1 MKKNININLF
11 GTLYAI
17 DEDACTLLENYLD
30 NMRSY
35 FAKRDG
41 GDEIFDDIEHRVAE
55 HLWSLKESGM
65 TAIDIDTVK
74 QIISSIGNPDE
85 MESGVEEA
93 ADSKTEETSDAE
105 ADSEDKEQ
113 SEGEDQGEGEGKDNG
128 QSEGKAQSQSYSNTS
143 NDTDSNT
150 TAEETVGGKWIDRVL
165 HHVSTHRFY
174 RDGKDKIGGGVISG
188 LCHYCGGG
196 DIVVWRVGTVL
207 FLMAA
212 FALNQTLR
220 YFFLRPLFG
229 LLFFVPIIIYIVLWL
244 VAPMARTTEERLS
257 MTGKEVTP
265 ESISKAIIA
274 EAEEQVKPNVK
285 RGKGGSVLSRIAE
298 IVRFCIKT
306 VALISFSALTAFALA
321 YFIFSIAY
329 TVIGEPFIRLLTNDE
344 ITLSTMAS
352 LPYLE
357 VYMIV
362 SALCCCVVTLLP
374 LLLVIRSFKSEPK
387 PTRTGVIAMLLGI
400 WIVAMTLGFIMF
412 VMIGIQM
419 QKKGREYDRLENT
432 HNGIYMDRNNWDLTS
447 QNGWNIEVA
456 KNFGETIY
464 GWSDEDPLCM
474 EKNPIRIRADKSNQP
489 IEFVMSRKEAKEEGD
504 YVLECLSSCSV
515 VDATLSVWSEGKCLS
530 ILRLDGY
537 GSASNIPLKGLSW
550 AESRNTPFLC
560 QQNDST
566 TWVDYVASNAQD
578 DNWRYLSTA
587 PFHHKGGIIEYRLHI
602 GQHDVKDIVTNGGFV
617 KMVHEGLRKQYKHP
631 TNLSYL

>member
-55 HLWSLKESGM
+55 HLWSLKENGM

-85 MESGVEEA
+85 MESGVEEV
-93 ADSKTEETSDAE
+93 ADSKIEETSDAE
-105 ADSEDKEQ
+105 ADSEDKDQNEDNDQNEGNGHDQ
-113 SEGEDQGEGEGKDNG
+113 SE
-128 QSEGKAQSQSYSNTS
+128 SNSNAS

-207 FLMAA
+207 FIMAA

-229 LLFFVPIIIYIVLWL
+229 LLFTIPIIIYIALWL
-244 VAPMARTTEERLS
+244 MAPVARTTEERLC

-274 EAEEQVKPNVK
+274 EAEEQVKPSTK
-285 RGKGGSVLSRIAE
+285 RVKGGNVLSRIAE
-298 IVRFCIKT
+298 ILKFCIKIA
-306 VALISFSALTAFALA
+306 ALSFFSVMTAFALA
-321 YFIFSIAY
+321 YLLFSIAY
-329 TVIGEPFIRLLTNDE
+329 SVIGDPFVRLFTNDE
-344 ITLSTMAS
+344 ITLSVLAS
-352 LPYLE
+352 LPYLK

-362 SALCCCVVTLLP
+362 SALCCFIVMLLP
-374 LLLVIRSFKSEPK
+374 LLFVFRLFKSEPK
-387 PTRTGVIAMLLGI
+387 PMQTGIVAMLTGI

-412 VMIGIQM
+412 MMIGIQM
-419 QKKGREYDRLENT
+419 QKKSREYDRLENT

-530 ILRLDGY
+530 ELRLDGY
-537 GSASNIPLKGLSW
+537 GSASNIPLKGLLW
-550 AESRNTPFLC
+550 EESRKIPLLC

-566 TWVDYVASNAQD
+566 TWVDNVLQND
-578 DNWRYLSTA
+578 DWRYLSTA

-617 KMVHEGLRKQYKHP
+617 KMVHEGLRKQ
-631 TNLSYL
+631 

>member
-196 DIVVWRVGTVL
+196 DIVVWRVGIVL
-207 FLMAA
+207 FLLAI
-212 FALNQTLR
+212 FVLNQTFR
-220 YFFLRPLFG
+220 YYFISPLLGF
-229 LLFFVPIIIYIVLWL
+229 LFFVPIIIYIVLWL

-257 MTGKEVTP
+257 MTGEEVTP

-298 IVRFCIKT
+298 IVKFCIKT
-306 VALISFSALTAFALA
+306 IALISFSALTAFALA
-321 YFIFSIAY
+321 YLIFSIAY
-329 TVIGEPFIRLLTNDE
+329 AVIGDPFIRLFTNDD
-344 ITLSTMAS
+344 ITLSFMAS
-352 LPYLE
+352 IPYMKFYI
-357 VYMIV
+357 VV
-362 SALCCCVVTLLP
+362 SALCCFIAALLP
-374 LLLVIRSFKSEPK
+374 LLLIVRSFKSEPK
-387 PTRTGVIAMLLGI
+387 PMRMGIIAMLSGI

-474 EKNPIRIRADKSNQP
+474 DMNPIRIRADKSNQP
-489 IEFVMSRKEAKEEGD
+489 IEFAMSRKEAKEEGD
-504 YVLECLSSCSV
+504 YKLECLSSCSV

-530 ILRLDGY
+530 ELRLDGY
-537 GSASNIPLKGLSW
+537 GSASNIPLKGLLW
-550 AESRNTPFLC
+550 EESRKIPLLC

-566 TWVDYVASNAQD
+566 TWVDNVLQND
-578 DNWRYLSTA
+578 DWRYLSTA
-587 PFHHKGGIIEYRLHI
+587 PFHHKGGILEYRLHI

-617 KMVHEGLRKQYKHP
+617 KMVHEGLRKQ
-631 TNLSYL
+631 

>member
-105 ADSEDKEQ
+105 TDSEDKEQ
-113 SEGEDQGEGEGKDNG
+113 SEVEDQGEGEGKDNG
-128 QSEGKAQSQSYSNTS
+128 QSEGKAQSESNSNAS

-150 TAEETVGGKWIDRVL
+150 TAEETIGGKWIDRVL
-165 HHVSTHRFY
+165 HHVTTHRFY

-196 DIVVWRVGTVL
+196 DIVVWRVGIVL

-212 FALNQTLR
+212 FALNQTLP
-220 YFFLRPLFG
+220 YCFISPLLVF
-229 LLFFVPIIIYIVLWL
+229 LFFVPIIIYIVLWL
-244 VAPMARTTEERLS
+244 VAPVARTTEERLS

-298 IVRFCIKT
+298 IVKFCIKT

-321 YFIFSIAY
+321 YLIFSIAY
-329 TVIGEPFIRLLTNDE
+329 VVVGEPFIRLFTNDD
-344 ITLSTMAS
+344 ITLSVMAS
-352 LPYLE
+352 IPYLKFYI
-357 VYMIV
+357 VV
-362 SALCCCVVTLLP
+362 SALCCFIAALLP
-374 LLLVIRSFKSEPK
+374 LLLIVSSFKSEPK
-387 PTRTGVIAMLLGI
+387 PMRTGIIAMLSGI

-419 QKKGREYDRLENT
+419 QKKNREYNRLENT
-432 HNGIYMDRNNWDLTS
+432 HNGIYMDCNNWDLIS

-464 GWSDEDPLCM
+464 GWSDADPLCI

-489 IEFVMSRKEAKEEGD
+489 IEFAMSRKEAKEEGD
-504 YVLECLSSCSV
+504 YTLECLSSCSV

-530 ILRLDGY
+530 ELRLDGY
-537 GSASNIPLKGLSW
+537 GSASNIPLKGLLW
-550 AESRNTPFLC
+550 EESRKIPLLC

-587 PFHHKGGIIEYRLHI
+587 PFHHKGGILEYRLRI
-602 GQHDVKDIVTNGGFV
+602 GQHDVKDIVTNGGYV
-617 KMVHEGLRKQYKHP
+617 KMVHEGLRKQ
-631 TNLSYL
+631 

>member
-85 MESGVEEA
+85 MESGVEEV
-93 ADSKTEETSDAE
+93 ADSKIEETSDAE
-105 ADSEDKEQ
+105 AGSEDKEQ
-113 SEGEDQGEGEGKDNG
+113 SEGEDQGEG
-128 QSEGKAQSQSYSNTS
+128 EGKAQSQSYSNTS

-150 TAEETVGGKWIDRVL
+150 TAEETIGGKWIDRVL

-207 FLMAA
+207 FIMAA

-229 LLFFVPIIIYIVLWL
+229 LLFTIPIIIYIALWL
-244 VAPMARTTEERLS
+244 VAPVARTTEERLC

-274 EAEEQVKPNVK
+274 EAEEQVKPSTK
-285 RGKGGSVLSRIAE
+285 RVKGGNVLSRIAE
-298 IVRFCIKT
+298 ILKFCIKIA
-306 VALISFSALTAFALA
+306 ALSFFSVMTAFALA
-321 YFIFSIAY
+321 YLLFSIAY
-329 TVIGEPFIRLLTNDE
+329 SVIGDPFVRLFTNDE
-344 ITLSTMAS
+344 ITLSVLAS
-352 LPYLE
+352 LPYLK

-362 SALCCCVVTLLP
+362 SALCCFIVMLLP
-374 LLLVIRSFKSEPK
+374 LLFVFRLFKSEPK
-387 PTRTGVIAMLLGI
+387 PMQTGIVAMLTGI

-412 VMIGIQM
+412 MMIGIQM
-419 QKKGREYDRLENT
+419 QKKSREYDRLENT

-530 ILRLDGY
+530 ELRLDGY
-537 GSASNIPLKGLSW
+537 GSASNIPLKGLLW
-550 AESRNTPFLC
+550 EESRKIPLLC

-566 TWVDYVASNAQD
+566 TWVDNVLQND
-578 DNWRYLSTA
+578 DWRYLSTA

-617 KMVHEGLRKQYKHP
+617 KMVHEGLRKQ
-631 TNLSYL
+631 

>member
-55 HLWSLKESGM
+55 HLWSLKENGM

-105 ADSEDKEQ
+105 ADSEDKDQ
-113 SEGEDQGEGEGKDNG
+113 NEGEDQGDGKDKDQNEDNG
-128 QSEGKAQSQSYSNTS
+128 HDQSESNSNAS
-143 NDTDSNT
+143 NDTDNNT

-229 LLFFVPIIIYIVLWL
+229 LLFTIPIIIYIALWL
-244 VAPMARTTEERLS
+244 VAPVARTTEERLC

-274 EAEEQVKPNVK
+274 EAEEQVKPSTK
-285 RGKGGSVLSRIAE
+285 RVKGGNVLSRIAE
-298 IVRFCIKT
+298 ILKFCIKIA
-306 VALISFSALTAFALA
+306 ALSFFSVMTAFALA
-321 YFIFSIAY
+321 YLLFSIAY
-329 TVIGEPFIRLLTNDE
+329 SVIGDPFVRLFTNDE
-344 ITLSTMAS
+344 ITLSVLAS

-362 SALCCCVVTLLP
+362 SALCCFIVMLLP
-374 LLLVIRSFKSEPK
+374 LLFVFRLFKSEPK
-387 PTRTGVIAMLLGI
+387 PMQTGIVAMLTGI

-419 QKKGREYDRLENT
+419 EKKSREYYRLENT
-432 HNGIYMDRNNWDLTS
+432 HNGIYMDSNNWDLIS

-474 EKNPIRIRADKSNQP
+474 DMNPIRIRADKSNQP
-489 IEFVMSRKEAKEEGD
+489 IEFAMSRKEAKEEGD
-504 YVLECLSSCSV
+504 YKLECLSSCSV
-515 VDATLSVWSEGKCLS
+515 VDATLSVWSEGKCIS
-530 ILRLDGY
+530 QLRLDGY
-537 GSASNIPLKGLSW
+537 GSASNIPLKGLLW
-550 AESRNTPFLC
+550 EESRKIPLLC

-566 TWVDYVASNAQD
+566 TWVDDVVRND
-578 DNWRYLSTA
+578 DWRYLSTA
-587 PFHHKGGIIEYRLHI
+587 PFHHKGGILEYRLRI
-602 GQHDVKDIVTNGGFV
+602 GQHDVKDIVTNGGYV
-617 KMVHEGLRKQYKHP
+617 KMVHEGLRKQ
-631 TNLSYL
+631 

>member
-55 HLWSLKESGM
+55 HLWSLKQSGQ
-65 TAIDIDTVK
+65 TAIDINNVK

-105 ADSEDKEQ
+105 ADSEDKDQ
-113 SEGEDQGEGEGKDNG
+113 NEGEDQGDGKDKDQNEDNCHD
-128 QSEGKAQSQSYSNTS
+128 QSESNSNAS

-150 TAEETVGGKWIDRVL
+150 TAEETIGGKWIDRVL
-165 HHVSTHRFY
+165 HHVTTHRFY

-196 DIVVWRVGTVL
+196 DIVVWRVGIVL
-207 FLMAA
+207 FLLAI
-212 FALNQTLR
+212 FVLNQTFR
-220 YFFLRPLFG
+220 YYFISPLLSF
-229 LLFFVPIIIYIVLWL
+229 LFFVPIIIYIVLWL
-244 VAPMARTTEERLS
+244 VAPVARTTEERLS

-274 EAEEQVKPNVK
+274 EAEEQVKTTVK
-285 RGKGGSVLSRIAE
+285 RGKGGSILSGIAE
-298 IVRFCIKT
+298 ILKFCIKIA
-306 VALISFSALTAFALA
+306 ALSFFSVMTAFALA
-321 YFIFSIAY
+321 YLLFSIAY
-329 TVIGEPFIRLLTNDE
+329 SVIGDPFVRLFTNDE
-344 ITLSTMAS
+344 ITLSAMAS
-352 LPYLE
+352 LPYVE

-362 SALCCCVVTLLP
+362 SALCGFIVALLP
-374 LLLVIRSFKSEPK
+374 LLLIVSSFKSEPK
-387 PTRTGVIAMLLGI
+387 PMRTGIIAMLSGI

-419 QKKGREYDRLENT
+419 QKKGREYNRLENT
-432 HNGIYMDRNNWDLTS
+432 HNGIYMDSNNWDLIS

-474 EKNPIRIRADKSNQP
+474 DMNPIRIRADKSNHP
-489 IEFVMSRKEAKEEGD
+489 IEFAMSRKEAKEEGD
-504 YVLECLSSCSV
+504 YTLECLSSCSV

-530 ILRLDGY
+530 ELRLDGY
-537 GSASNIPLKGLSW
+537 GSASNIPLKGLLW
-550 AESRNTPFLC
+550 EESRKIPLLC

-566 TWVDYVASNAQD
+566 TWVDDVVRNDA
-578 DNWRYLSTA
+578 WRYLSTA
-587 PFHHKGGIIEYRLHI
+587 PFHHKGGILEYRLRI
-602 GQHDVKDIVTNGGFV
+602 GQHDVKDIVTNGGYV
-617 KMVHEGLRKQYKHP
+617 KMVHEGLRKQ
-631 TNLSYL
+631 

>member
-55 HLWSLKESGM
+55 HLWSLKENGM

-85 MESGVEEA
+85 MESGVEEV
-93 ADSKTEETSDAE
+93 ADSKIEETSDAE

-128 QSEGKAQSQSYSNTS
+128 QSEGKAQSESNSNAS

-150 TAEETVGGKWIDRVL
+150 TAEETIGGKWIDRVL

-196 DIVVWRVGTVL
+196 DIVVWRVGIVL
-207 FLMAA
+207 FLLAI
-212 FALNQTLR
+212 FVLNQTFR
-220 YFFLRPLFG
+220 YYFISPLLGF
-229 LLFFVPIIIYIVLWL
+229 LFFVPIIIYVVLWL
-244 VAPMARTTEERLS
+244 VAPVALTTEERLS

-285 RGKGGSVLSRIAE
+285 RGKGGSILSRIAE
-298 IVRFCIKT
+298 IVKFCIKT

-321 YFIFSIAY
+321 YLIFSIAY
-329 TVIGEPFIRLLTNDE
+329 TVIGEPFIRLFTNDD
-344 ITLSTMAS
+344 ITLSFMAS
-352 LPYLE
+352 IPYMKFYI
-357 VYMIV
+357 VV
-362 SALCCCVVTLLP
+362 SALCCFIAALLP
-374 LLLVIRSFKSEPK
+374 LLLIVRSFKSEPK
-387 PTRTGVIAMLLGI
+387 PMRTGIIAMLSGI

-419 QKKGREYDRLENT
+419 EKKSREYYRLENT
-432 HNGIYMDRNNWDLTS
+432 HNGIYMDSNNWDLIS

-474 EKNPIRIRADKSNQP
+474 DMNPIRIRADKSNQP
-489 IEFVMSRKEAKEEGD
+489 IEFAMSRKEAKEEGD

-530 ILRLDGY
+530 ELRLDGY
-537 GSASNIPLKGLSW
+537 GSASNIPLKGLLW
-550 AESRNTPFLC
+550 EESRKIPLLC

-566 TWVDYVASNAQD
+566 TWVDNVLHND
-578 DNWRYLSTA
+578 DDWRYLSTA
-587 PFHHKGGIIEYRLHI
+587 PFHHKGGILEYRLRI
-602 GQHDVKDIVTNGGFV
+602 GQHDVKDIVTNGGYV
-617 KMVHEGLRKQYKHP
+617 KMVHEGLRKQ
-631 TNLSYL
+631 

>member
-30 NMRSY
+30 NMCSY

-196 DIVVWRVGTVL
+196 DIVVWRVGIVL
-207 FLMAA
+207 FLLAI
-212 FALNQTLR
+212 FVLNQTFR
-220 YFFLRPLFG
+220 YYFISPLLGF
-229 LLFFVPIIIYIVLWL
+229 LFFVPIIIYIVLWL

-257 MTGKEVTP
+257 MTGEEVTP

-298 IVRFCIKT
+298 IVKFCIKT
-306 VALISFSALTAFALA
+306 IALISFSALTAFALA
-321 YFIFSIAY
+321 YLIFSIAY
-329 TVIGEPFIRLLTNDE
+329 AVIGDPFIRLFTNDD
-344 ITLSTMAS
+344 ITLSFMAS
-352 LPYLE
+352 IPYMKFYI
-357 VYMIV
+357 VV
-362 SALCCCVVTLLP
+362 SALCCFIAALLP
-374 LLLVIRSFKSEPK
+374 LLLIVRSFKSEPK
-387 PTRTGVIAMLLGI
+387 PMRTGIIAMLLGI

-419 QKKGREYDRLENT
+419 EKKSREYYRLENT
-432 HNGIYMDRNNWDLTS
+432 HNGIYMDSNNWDLIS

-474 EKNPIRIRADKSNQP
+474 DMNPIRIRADKSNQP
-489 IEFVMSRKEAKEEGD
+489 IEFAMSRKEAKEEGD

-578 DNWRYLSTA
+578 DNWRYISTA

-617 KMVHEGLRKQYKHP
+617 KMVHEGLRKQ
-631 TNLSYL
+631 

>member
-55 HLWSLKESGM
+55 HLWSLKENGM

-85 MESGVEEA
+85 MESGVEDA
-93 ADSKTEETSDAE
+93 TDTKEENTSDADV
-105 ADSEDKEQ
+105 DSEGKEQ
-113 SEGEDQGEGEGKDNG
+113 SEGEDQGEGECKDNG
-128 QSEGKAQSQSYSNTS
+128 QSEGKAQSESNSNAS
-143 NDTDSNT
+143 NDTYTNAK
-150 TAEETVGGKWIDRVL
+150 AEAIGGKWTDRVL

-196 DIVVWRVGTVL
+196 DIVVWRVGIVL

-212 FALNQTLR
+212 FALNQTLP
-220 YFFLRPLFG
+220 YCFISPLLVF
-229 LLFFVPIIIYIVLWL
+229 LFFVPIIIYIVLWL
-244 VAPMARTTEERLS
+244 VAPVARTTEERLS

-274 EAEEQVKPNVK
+274 EAEEQVKPTIK
-285 RGKGGSVLSRIAE
+285 RGKGGGILSGISE
-298 IVRFCIKT
+298 IVKFSIKA
-306 VALISFSALTAFALA
+306 VALISFSVLTAFALA

-329 TVIGEPFIRLLTNDE
+329 VVIGEPFIRLFTNDN
-344 ITLSTMAS
+344 ITLSVMAS
-352 LPYLE
+352 IPYMKFYI
-357 VYMIV
+357 VV
-362 SALCCCVVTLLP
+362 SALCCFIAALFP
-374 LLLVIRSFKSEPK
+374 LLLIVRSFKSEPK
-387 PTRTGVIAMLLGI
+387 PTRTGIIAMLSGI
-400 WIVAMTLGFIMF
+400 WVVAVTLGFIMF

-419 QKKGREYDRLENT
+419 QKKSREYNRLENT
-432 HNGIYMDRNNWDLTS
+432 HNGIYMNRNNWELTS
-447 QNGWNIEVA
+447 QNGWDIEVA

-464 GWSDEDPLCM
+464 GWSDADPLCM
-474 EKNPIRIRADKSNQP
+474 DMNPIRIRADKSNLP
-489 IEFVMSRKEAKEEGD
+489 IEFAMSRKEAKEEGD
-504 YVLECLSSCSV
+504 YMLECLSSCSV

-530 ILRLDGY
+530 VLRLDGY
-537 GSASNIPLKGLSW
+537 GSASNIPLKGLLW
-550 AESRNTPFLC
+550 EESRKIPLLC

-566 TWVDYVASNAQD
+566 TWVDDVVRNDA
-578 DNWRYLSTA
+578 WRYLSTA
-587 PFHHKGGIIEYRLHI
+587 PFHHKGGILEYRLRI
-602 GQHDVKDIVTNGGFV
+602 GQHDVKDIVTNGGYV
-617 KMVHEGLRKQYKHP
+617 KMVHEGLRKQ
-631 TNLSYL
+631 

>member
-55 HLWSLKESGM
+55 HLWSLKENGM

-85 MESGVEEA
+85 MESGVEEV
-93 ADSKTEETSDAE
+93 ADSKIEETSDAE

-128 QSEGKAQSQSYSNTS
+128 QSEGKAQSESNSNAS

-150 TAEETVGGKWIDRVL
+150 TAEETIGGKWIDRVL

-196 DIVVWRVGTVL
+196 DIVVWRVGIVL
-207 FLMAA
+207 FLLAI
-212 FALNQTLR
+212 FVLNQTFR
-220 YFFLRPLFG
+220 YYFISPLLGF
-229 LLFFVPIIIYIVLWL
+229 LFFVPIIIYIVLWI
-244 VAPMARTTEERLS
+244 VAPMALTTEERLS

-298 IVRFCIKT
+298 IVKFCIKT

-321 YFIFSIAY
+321 YLIFSIAY
-329 TVIGEPFIRLLTNDE
+329 AVIGEPFIRLFTNDD
-344 ITLSTMAS
+344 ITLSFMAS
-352 LPYLE
+352 IPYMKFYI
-357 VYMIV
+357 VV
-362 SALCCCVVTLLP
+362 SALCCFIAALLP
-374 LLLVIRSFKSEPK
+374 LLLIVRSFKSEPK
-387 PTRTGVIAMLLGI
+387 PMRTGIIAMLSGI
-400 WIVAMTLGFIMF
+400 WIVAMTLGFIIF

-419 QKKGREYDRLENT
+419 QKKNREYYRLENT
-432 HNGIYMDRNNWDLTS
+432 HNGIYMDSNNWDLIS

-474 EKNPIRIRADKSNQP
+474 DMNPIRIRADKSNQP
-489 IEFVMSRKEAKEEGD
+489 IEFAMSRKEAKEEGD
-504 YVLECLSSCSV
+504 YKLECLSSCSV
-515 VDATLSVWSEGKCLS
+515 VDATLSVWSEGKCIS
-530 ILRLDGY
+530 QLRLDGY
-537 GSASNIPLKGLSW
+537 GSASNIPLKGLLW
-550 AESRNTPFLC
+550 EESRKIPLLC

-566 TWVDYVASNAQD
+566 TWVDDVVRND
-578 DNWRYLSTA
+578 DWRYLSTA
-587 PFHHKGGIIEYRLHI
+587 PFHHKGGIIEYRLRI
-602 GQHDVKDIVTNGGFV
+602 GQHDVKDIVTNGGYV
-617 KMVHEGLRKQYKHP
+617 KMVHEGLRKQ
-631 TNLSYL
+631 

>member
-55 HLWSLKESGM
+55 HLWSLKENGM

-85 MESGVEEA
+85 MESGVEEV
-93 ADSKTEETSDAE
+93 ADSKIEETSDAE

-113 SEGEDQGEGEGKDNG
+113 SEGEDQGEGECKDNG
-128 QSEGKAQSQSYSNTS
+128 QSEGKAQSESNSNAS

-150 TAEETVGGKWIDRVL
+150 TAEETIGGKWIDRVL

-196 DIVVWRVGTVL
+196 DIVVWRVGIVL
-207 FLMAA
+207 FLLAI
-212 FALNQTLR
+212 FVLNQTFR
-220 YFFLRPLFG
+220 YYFISPLLGF
-229 LLFFVPIIIYIVLWL
+229 LFFVPIIIYIVLWL
-244 VAPMARTTEERLS
+244 VAPVALTTEERLS

-298 IVRFCIKT
+298 IVKFCIKT

-321 YFIFSIAY
+321 YLIFSIAY
-329 TVIGEPFIRLLTNDE
+329 AVVGEPFIRLFTNDD
-344 ITLSTMAS
+344 ITLSFMAS
-352 LPYLE
+352 IPYMKFYI
-357 VYMIV
+357 VV
-362 SALCCCVVTLLP
+362 SALCCFIAALLP
-374 LLLVIRSFKSEPK
+374 LLLIVRSFKSDPK
-387 PTRTGVIAMLLGI
+387 PMRTGIIAMLSGI

-419 QKKGREYDRLENT
+419 QKKNREYYRLENT
-432 HNGIYMDRNNWDLTS
+432 HNGIYMDSNNWDLIS

-474 EKNPIRIRADKSNQP
+474 DMNPIRIRADKSNQP
-489 IEFVMSRKEAKEEGD
+489 IEFAMSRKEAKEEGD
-504 YVLECLSSCSV
+504 YKLECLSSCSV
-515 VDATLSVWSEGKCLS
+515 VDATLSVWSEGKCIS
-530 ILRLDGY
+530 QLRLDGY
-537 GSASNIPLKGLSW
+537 GSASNIPLKGLLW
-550 AESRNTPFLC
+550 EESRKIPLLC

-566 TWVDYVASNAQD
+566 TWVDDVVRND
-578 DNWRYLSTA
+578 DWRYLSTA
-587 PFHHKGGIIEYRLHI
+587 PFHHKGGILEYRLRI
-602 GQHDVKDIVTNGGFV
+602 GQHDVKDIVTNGGYV
-617 KMVHEGLRKQYKHP
+617 KMVHEGLRKQ
-631 TNLSYL
+631 

>member
-41 GDEIFDDIEHRVAE
+41 GDEIYDDIEHRVAE
-55 HLWSLKESGM
+55 HLWSLKENGM

-93 ADSKTEETSDAE
+93 ADSNTEETSDAE
-105 ADSEDKEQ
+105 TDSEDKDQNEGNGQNEGKRHDQ
-113 SEGEDQGEGEGKDNG
+113 SE
-128 QSEGKAQSQSYSNTS
+128 SYSNAS
-143 NDTDSNT
+143 NDADSNT
-150 TAEETVGGKWIDRVL
+150 TAEETIGGKWIDRVL
-165 HHVSTHRFY
+165 HHLSTHRFY

-196 DIVVWRVGTVL
+196 DIVVWRVGIVL
-207 FLMAA
+207 FIMAA
-212 FALNQTLR
+212 FALNQTFHY
-220 YFFLRPLFG
+220 YFFRPLFG
-229 LLFFVPIIIYIVLWL
+229 LLFSVPIIVYIALWL
-244 VAPMARTTEERLS
+244 VAPLARTTEERLC

-274 EAEEQVKPNVK
+274 EAEEQVKPAAK
-285 RGKGGSVLSRIAE
+285 RAKGGSILSGIAE
-298 IVRFCIKT
+298 ILKFCIKIA
-306 VALISFSALTAFALA
+306 ALSFFSVMTAFALA
-321 YFIFSIAY
+321 YLLFSIAY
-329 TVIGEPFIRLLTNDE
+329 SVIGDPFVRLFTNDE
-344 ITLSTMAS
+344 ITLSVLAS
-352 LPYLE
+352 LPYLK

-362 SALCCCVVTLLP
+362 SALCCFIVMLLP
-374 LLLVIRSFKSEPK
+374 LLFVFRLFKSEPK
-387 PTRTGVIAMLLGI
+387 PMQTGIVAMLTGI

-419 QKKGREYDRLENT
+419 RKKSRKYNRLENT
-432 HNGIYMDRNNWDLTS
+432 HNGIYMDRNNWDLIS
-447 QNGWNIEVA
+447 QNGWTIDVA

-474 EKNPIRIRADKSNQP
+474 EKNPIRIRADKNNQP
-489 IEFVMSRKEAKEEGD
+489 IEFAMSRKEAKEEGD

-550 AESRNTPFLC
+550 AESRKTPLMC

-578 DNWRYLSTA
+578 DNWRYLSTV
-587 PFHHKGGIIEYRLHI
+587 PFHHKGGILEYRLRI
-602 GQHDVKDIVTNGGFV
+602 GQHDVKDIATNGGYV
-617 KMVHEGLRKQYKHP
+617 KMVHESVRKQ
-631 TNLSYL
+631 

>member
-85 MESGVEEA
+85 MDSVEGETADPTTEEA
-93 ADSKTEETSDAE
+93 SNAE
-105 ADSEDKEQ
+105 AVNDS
-113 SEGEDQGEGEGKDNG
+113 NG
-128 QSEGKAQSQSYSNTS
+128 QSDNDSHSSYNTD
-143 NDTDSNT
+143 NTT
-150 TAEETVGGKWIDRVL
+150 TAEETVGSKWIDRVM

-196 DIVVWRVGTVL
+196 DIVVWRVGIVL

-229 LLFFVPIIIYIVLWL
+229 LLFTIPIIIYIALWL
-244 VAPMARTTEERLS
+244 VAPVARTTEERLC

-274 EAEEQVKPNVK
+274 EAEEQVKPSTK
-285 RGKGGSVLSRIAE
+285 RVKGGNVLSRIAE
-298 IVRFCIKT
+298 ILKFCIKIA
-306 VALISFSALTAFALA
+306 ALSFFSVMTAFALA
-321 YFIFSIAY
+321 YLLFSIAY
-329 TVIGEPFIRLLTNDE
+329 SVIGDPFVRLFTNDE
-344 ITLSTMAS
+344 ITLSVLAS

-357 VYMIV
+357 IYMIV
-362 SALCCCVVTLLP
+362 SALCCFIVMLLP
-374 LLLVIRSFKSEPK
+374 LLFVFRLFKSEPK
-387 PTRTGVIAMLLGI
+387 PMRTGIIAMLSGI

-412 VMIGIQM
+412 VMMGIQM
-419 QKKGREYDRLENT
+419 QKQNREYDRLENT
-432 HNGIYMDRNNWDLTS
+432 HNGIYMDRNNWELTS

-489 IEFVMSRKEAKEEGD
+489 IEFAMSRKEAKEEGD

-515 VDATLSVWSEGKCLS
+515 VDATLSVWNEGKCLS
-530 ILRLDGY
+530 VLRLDGY
-537 GSASNIPLKGLSW
+537 GSASNIPLKGVLW
-550 AESRNTPFLC
+550 EESRKIPLLC

-566 TWVDYVASNAQD
+566 TWVDNVLHNDA
-578 DNWRYLSTA
+578 WRYLSTA
-587 PFHHKGGIIEYRLHI
+587 PFHHKGGIIEYRLRI
-602 GQHDVKDIVTNGGFV
+602 GQHDVKDIVTNGGYV
-617 KMVHEGLRKQYKHP
+617 KMVHEGLRKQ
-631 TNLSYL
+631 

>member
-17 DEDACTLLENYLD
+17 DEDACTLLENNLD

-55 HLWSLKESGM
+55 HLWSLKENGM

-85 MESGVEEA
+85 MESEVEEV
-93 ADSKTEETSDAE
+93 ADSKIEETSDAE

-113 SEGEDQGEGEGKDNG
+113 SEGEDKGEGECKDNG
-128 QSEGKAQSQSYSNTS
+128 QSEGKAQSESNSNAS
-143 NDTDSNT
+143 NDTYTNAK
-150 TAEETVGGKWIDRVL
+150 AEAIGGKWTDRVL

-196 DIVVWRVGTVL
+196 DIVVWRVGIVL

-212 FALNQTLR
+212 FALNQTLP
-220 YFFLRPLFG
+220 YCFISPLLVF
-229 LLFFVPIIIYIVLWL
+229 LFFVPIIIYIVLWL
-244 VAPMARTTEERLS
+244 VAPVARTTEERLS

-274 EAEEQVKPNVK
+274 EAEEQVKPTIK
-285 RGKGGSVLSRIAE
+285 RGKGGGILSGISE
-298 IVRFCIKT
+298 IVKFSIKA
-306 VALISFSALTAFALA
+306 VALISFSVLIAFALA

-329 TVIGEPFIRLLTNDE
+329 VVIGEPFIRLFTNDN
-344 ITLSTMAS
+344 ITLSVMAS
-352 LPYLE
+352 IPYMKFYI
-357 VYMIV
+357 VV
-362 SALCCCVVTLLP
+362 SALCCFIAALFP
-374 LLLVIRSFKSEPK
+374 LLLILRSFKSEPK
-387 PTRTGVIAMLLGI
+387 PTRTGIIAMLSGI
-400 WIVAMTLGFIMF
+400 WVVAVTLGFIMF

-419 QKKGREYDRLENT
+419 QKKSREYNRLENT
-432 HNGIYMDRNNWDLTS
+432 HNGIYMNRNNWELTS
-447 QNGWNIEVA
+447 QNGWDIEVA

-464 GWSDEDPLCM
+464 GWSDADPLCM
-474 EKNPIRIRADKSNQP
+474 DMNPIRIRADKSNLP
-489 IEFVMSRKEAKEEGD
+489 IEFAMSRKEAKEEGD
-504 YVLECLSSCSV
+504 YMLECLSSCSV

-530 ILRLDGY
+530 VLRLDGY
-537 GSASNIPLKGLSW
+537 GSASNIPLKGLLW
-550 AESRNTPFLC
+550 EESRKIPLLC

-566 TWVDYVASNAQD
+566 TWVDDVVRNDA
-578 DNWRYLSTA
+578 WRYLSTA
-587 PFHHKGGIIEYRLHI
+587 PFHHKGGILEYRLRI
-602 GQHDVKDIVTNGGFV
+602 GQHDVKDIVTNGGYV
-617 KMVHEGLRKQYKHP
+617 KMVHEGLRKQ
-631 TNLSYL
+631 

>member
-55 HLWSLKESGM
+55 HLWSLKENGM

-85 MESGVEEA
+85 MESEVEEV
-93 ADSKTEETSDAE
+93 ADSKIEETSDAE

-113 SEGEDQGEGEGKDNG
+113 SEGEDQGEGECKDNG
-128 QSEGKAQSQSYSNTS
+128 QSEGKAQSESNSNAS
-143 NDTDSNT
+143 NDTYTNAK
-150 TAEETVGGKWIDRVL
+150 AEAIGGKWTDRVL

-196 DIVVWRVGTVL
+196 DIVVWRVGIVL

-212 FALNQTLR
+212 FALNQTLP
-220 YFFLRPLFG
+220 YCFISPLLVF
-229 LLFFVPIIIYIVLWL
+229 LFFVPIIIYIVLWL
-244 VAPMARTTEERLS
+244 VAPVARTTEERLS

-274 EAEEQVKPNVK
+274 EAEEQVKPTIK
-285 RGKGGSVLSRIAE
+285 RGKGGGILSGISE
-298 IVRFCIKT
+298 IVKFSIKA
-306 VALISFSALTAFALA
+306 VALISFSVLIAFALA

-329 TVIGEPFIRLLTNDE
+329 VVIGEPFIRLFTNDN
-344 ITLSTMAS
+344 ITLSVMTS
-352 LPYLE
+352 IPYMKFYI
-357 VYMIV
+357 VV
-362 SALCCCVVTLLP
+362 SALCCFIAALFP
-374 LLLVIRSFKSEPK
+374 LLLIVRSFKSEPK
-387 PTRTGVIAMLLGI
+387 PTRTGIIAMLSGI
-400 WIVAMTLGFIMF
+400 WVVAVTLGFIMF

-419 QKKGREYDRLENT
+419 QKKSREYNRLENT
-432 HNGIYMDRNNWDLTS
+432 HNGIYMNRNNWELTS
-447 QNGWNIEVA
+447 QNGWDIEVA

-464 GWSDEDPLCM
+464 GWSDADPLCM
-474 EKNPIRIRADKSNQP
+474 DMNPIRIRADKSNLP
-489 IEFVMSRKEAKEEGD
+489 IEFAMSRKEAKEEGD
-504 YVLECLSSCSV
+504 YMLECLSSCSV

-530 ILRLDGY
+530 VLRLDGY
-537 GSASNIPLKGLSW
+537 GSASNIPLKGLLW
-550 AESRNTPFLC
+550 EESRKIPLLC

-566 TWVDYVASNAQD
+566 TWVDDVVRNDA
-578 DNWRYLSTA
+578 WRYLSTA
-587 PFHHKGGIIEYRLHI
+587 PFHHKGGILEYRLRI
-602 GQHDVKDIVTNGGFV
+602 GQHDVKDIVTNGGYV
-617 KMVHEGLRKQYKHP
+617 KMVHEGLRKQ
-631 TNLSYL
+631 

>member
-55 HLWSLKESGM
+55 HLWSLKENGM

-85 MESGVEEA
+85 MESEVDEV
-93 ADSKTEETSDAE
+93 ADSKIEETSDAE

-113 SEGEDQGEGEGKDNG
+113 SEGEDQGEGECKDNG
-128 QSEGKAQSQSYSNTS
+128 HSEGKAQSESNSNAS

-150 TAEETVGGKWIDRVL
+150 TAEEAIGGKWIDRVL

-196 DIVVWRVGTVL
+196 DIVVWRVGIVL
-207 FLMAA
+207 FLLAI
-212 FALNQTLR
+212 FVLNQTFR
-220 YFFLRPLFG
+220 YYFISPLLGF
-229 LLFFVPIIIYIVLWL
+229 LFFVPIIIYVVLWL
-244 VAPMARTTEERLS
+244 VAPVALTTEERLS

-285 RGKGGSVLSRIAE
+285 RGKGGSILSRIAE
-298 IVRFCIKT
+298 IVKFCIKT

-321 YFIFSIAY
+321 YLIFSIAY
-329 TVIGEPFIRLLTNDE
+329 TVIGEPFIRLFTNDD
-344 ITLSTMAS
+344 ITLSFMAS
-352 LPYLE
+352 IPYMKFYI
-357 VYMIV
+357 VV
-362 SALCCCVVTLLP
+362 SALCCFIAALLP
-374 LLLVIRSFKSEPK
+374 LLLIVRSFKSEPK
-387 PTRTGVIAMLLGI
+387 PMRTGIIAMLSGI

-419 QKKGREYDRLENT
+419 QKKNREYNRLENT
-432 HNGIYMDRNNWDLTS
+432 HNGIYMDSNNWDLIS

-474 EKNPIRIRADKSNQP
+474 DMNPIRIRADKSNQP
-489 IEFVMSRKEAKEEGD
+489 IEFAMSRKEAKEEGD
-504 YVLECLSSCSV
+504 YKLECLSSCSV
-515 VDATLSVWSEGKCLS
+515 VDATLSVWSEGKCIS
-530 ILRLDGY
+530 QLRLDGY
-537 GSASNIPLKGLSW
+537 GSASNIPLKGLLW
-550 AESRNTPFLC
+550 EESRKIPLLC

-566 TWVDYVASNAQD
+566 TWVDDVVRND
-578 DNWRYLSTA
+578 DWRYLSTA
-587 PFHHKGGIIEYRLHI
+587 PFHHKGGILEYRLRI
-602 GQHDVKDIVTNGGFV
+602 GQHDVKDIVTNGGYV
-617 KMVHEGLRKQYKHP
+617 KMVHEGLRKQ
-631 TNLSYL
+631 

>member
-1 MKKNININLF
+1 MKKKININLF

-105 ADSEDKEQ
+105 ADSEDKDQ
-113 SEGEDQGEGEGKDNG
+113 NEGEDQGAGEGKDND

-207 FLMAA
+207 FIMAA

-229 LLFFVPIIIYIVLWL
+229 LLFTIPIIIYIALWL
-244 VAPMARTTEERLS
+244 VAPVARTTEERLC

-274 EAEEQVKPNVK
+274 EAEEQVKTTVK
-285 RGKGGSVLSRIAE
+285 RGKGGNVLSRIAE
-298 IVRFCIKT
+298 ILKFCIKIA
-306 VALISFSALTAFALA
+306 ALSFFSVMTAFALA
-321 YFIFSIAY
+321 YLLFSIAY
-329 TVIGEPFIRLLTNDE
+329 SVIGDPFVRLFTNDE

-362 SALCCCVVTLLP
+362 SALCCFIVMLLP
-374 LLLVIRSFKSEPK
+374 LLFVFRLFKSEPK
-387 PTRTGVIAMLLGI
+387 PMQTGIVAMLTGI

-412 VMIGIQM
+412 VMMGIQM
-419 QKKGREYDRLENT
+419 QKKSREYDRLENT

-447 QNGWNIEVA
+447 QDGWTIDVA

-617 KMVHEGLRKQYKHP
+617 KMVHEGLRKQ
-631 TNLSYL
+631 

>member
-85 MESGVEEA
+85 MESGVEET
-93 ADSKTEETSDAE
+93 ADNKEEMTSDSE
-105 ADSEDKEQ
+105 ADSEDKDQ
-113 SEGEDQGEGEGKDNG
+113 NEDNDPNEGKDNDPNEG
-128 QSEGKAQSQSYSNTS
+128 NGHDQSESNSNTS
-143 NDTDSNT
+143 YNTDSNT
-150 TAEETVGGKWIDRVL
+150 TAEETVGGKWFDRVL

-188 LCHYCGGG
+188 LCHYCGG

-212 FALNQTLR
+212 FTLNQTLH
-220 YFFLRPLFG
+220 YFFLRPLLGF
-229 LLFFVPIIIYIVLWL
+229 LFFVPIIVYIVLWL

-274 EAEEQVKPNVK
+274 EAEEQVKPTVK
-285 RGKGGSVLSRIAE
+285 RGKGGSILSGIAE
-298 IVRFCIKT
+298 ILKFCIKIA
-306 VALISFSALTAFALA
+306 ALSFFSVMTAFALA
-321 YFIFSIAY
+321 YLLFSIAY
-329 TVIGEPFIRLLTNDE
+329 SVIGDPFVRLFTNDE

-362 SALCCCVVTLLP
+362 SALCCFVVMLLP
-374 LLLVIRSFKSEPK
+374 LLFVFRLFKSEPK
-387 PTRTGVIAMLLGI
+387 PMQTGIVALLTGI

-412 VMIGIQM
+412 VMMSIQM
-419 QKKGREYDRLENT
+419 QKKSREYDRLENT
-432 HNGIYMDRNNWDLTS
+432 HNGIYMDRNNWELTS
-447 QNGWNIEVA
+447 QNGWNIDVA

-464 GWSDEDPLCM
+464 GWSDEDPLCIDM
-474 EKNPIRIRADKSNQP
+474 NPIRIRADKNNLP
-489 IEFVMSRKEAKEEGD
+489 IEFAMSRKEAKEEGD
-504 YVLECLSSCSV
+504 YTLECLSSCSV

-530 ILRLDGY
+530 ELRLDGY
-537 GSASNIPLKGLSW
+537 GSASNIPLKGLLW
-550 AESRNTPFLC
+550 EESRKIPLLC

-566 TWVDYVASNAQD
+566 TWVDNVLHND
-578 DNWRYLSTA
+578 DWRYLSTA
-587 PFHHKGGIIEYRLHI
+587 PFHHKGGILEYRLRI

-617 KMVHEGLRKQYKHP
+617 KMVHEGVRKQ
-631 TNLSYL
+631 

>member
-41 GDEIFDDIEHRVAE
+41 GDEIYDDIEHRVAE
-55 HLWSLKESGM
+55 HLWSLKENGQA
-65 TAIDIDTVK
+65 AIDINNVK

-93 ADSKTEETSDAE
+93 DDCQSEETPGAE
-105 ADSEDKEQ
+105 AGDATYRQNEDNNVNSQDEANEANRQNEANGSYGKD
-113 SEGEDQGEGEGKDNG
+113 EDANNHGEGKW
-128 QSEGKAQSQSYSNTS
+128 T
-143 NDTDSNT
+143 
-150 TAEETVGGKWIDRVL
+150 DRVL

-196 DIVVWRVGTVL
+196 DIVVWRVATVL
-207 FLMAA
+207 FIMAA
-212 FALNQTLR
+212 FALNQTFHY
-220 YFFLRPLFG
+220 YFFRPLFG
-229 LLFFVPIIIYIVLWL
+229 LLFSVPIIVYIALWL
-244 VAPMARTTEERLS
+244 VAPLARTTEERLC

-274 EAEEQVKPNVK
+274 EAEEQVKPAAK
-285 RGKGGSVLSRIAE
+285 RGKGGSILSGIAE
-298 IVRFCIKT
+298 ILKFCIKIA
-306 VALISFSALTAFALA
+306 ALSFFSVMTAFALA
-321 YFIFSIAY
+321 YLLFSIAY
-329 TVIGEPFIRLLTNDE
+329 SVIGDPFVRLFTNDE
-344 ITLSTMAS
+344 ITLSVLAS
-352 LPYLE
+352 LPYLK

-362 SALCCCVVTLLP
+362 SALCCFIVMLLP
-374 LLLVIRSFKSEPK
+374 LFFVFRLFKSEPK
-387 PTRTGVIAMLLGI
+387 PMQTGIVAMLTGI

-419 QKKGREYDRLENT
+419 QKKNREYDRLENT

-447 QNGWNIEVA
+447 QNGWTIDVA

-474 EKNPIRIRADKSNQP
+474 EKNPIRIRSDKSNQP

-550 AESRNTPFLC
+550 AESRKTPLMC

-587 PFHHKGGIIEYRLHI
+587 PFHHKGGILEYRLRI
-602 GQHDVKDIVTNGGFV
+602 GQHDVKDIVNNGGYV
-617 KMVHEGLRKQYKHP
+617 KMVHEGVRKQ
-631 TNLSYL
+631 

>member
-55 HLWSLKESGM
+55 HLWSLKENGM

-93 ADSKTEETSDAE
+93 ADNKEEKTSEAE
-105 ADSEDKEQ
+105 ADSEDKDQNEDNDQNEGNGHDQ
-113 SEGEDQGEGEGKDNG
+113 SE
-128 QSEGKAQSQSYSNTS
+128 SNSNAS

-150 TAEETVGGKWIDRVL
+150 TAEETIGGKWIDRVL
-165 HHVSTHRFY
+165 HHVTTHRFY

-196 DIVVWRVGTVL
+196 DIVVWRVGIVL
-207 FLMAA
+207 FLLAI
-212 FALNQTLR
+212 FVLNQTFR
-220 YFFLRPLFG
+220 YYFISSLLSF
-229 LLFFVPIIIYIVLWL
+229 LFFVPIIIYIVLWL
-244 VAPMARTTEERLS
+244 VAPVARTTEERLS

-298 IVRFCIKT
+298 IVKFCIKT

-321 YFIFSIAY
+321 YLIFSIAY
-329 TVIGEPFIRLLTNDE
+329 AVIGEPFIRLFTNDD
-344 ITLSTMAS
+344 ITLSFMAS
-352 LPYLE
+352 IPYMKFYI
-357 VYMIV
+357 VV
-362 SALCCCVVTLLP
+362 SALCCFIAALLP
-374 LLLVIRSFKSEPK
+374 LLLIVRSFKSEPK
-387 PTRTGVIAMLLGI
+387 PMRTGIIAMLTGI

-412 VMIGIQM
+412 MMIGIQM
-419 QKKGREYDRLENT
+419 QKKGREYNRLENT
-432 HNGIYMDRNNWDLTS
+432 HNGIYMDSNNWDLTS

-530 ILRLDGY
+530 ELRLDGY
-537 GSASNIPLKGLSW
+537 GSASNIPLKGLLW
-550 AESRNTPFLC
+550 EESRKIPLLC

-566 TWVDYVASNAQD
+566 TWVDNVLQND
-578 DNWRYLSTA
+578 DWRYLSTA
-587 PFHHKGGIIEYRLHI
+587 PFHHKGGILEYRLRI

-617 KMVHEGLRKQYKHP
+617 KMVHECLRKQ
-631 TNLSYL
+631 

>member
-17 DEDACTLLENYLD
+17 DEDACTLLENYLE

-35 FAKRDG
+35 FAKRNG

-93 ADSKTEETSDAE
+93 ADNKEEMTSDSE
-105 ADSEDKEQ
+105 ADSEDKDQ
-113 SEGEDQGEGEGKDNG
+113 NEDNDPNEGKDNDPNEG
-128 QSEGKAQSQSYSNTS
+128 NGHDQSESNSNTS
-143 NDTDSNT
+143 YNTDSNT
-150 TAEETVGGKWIDRVL
+150 TAEETVGGKWFDRVL

-196 DIVVWRVGTVL
+196 DIVVWRVGIVL
-207 FLMAA
+207 FLLAI
-212 FALNQTLR
+212 FVLNQTFR
-220 YFFLRPLFG
+220 YYFISPLLGF
-229 LLFFVPIIIYIVLWL
+229 LFFVPIIIYIVLWL
-244 VAPMARTTEERLS
+244 VAPVALTTEERLS

-274 EAEEQVKPNVK
+274 EAEEQVKPTVK
-285 RGKGGSVLSRIAE
+285 RGKGGSILSGIAE
-298 IVRFCIKT
+298 ILKFCIKIA
-306 VALISFSALTAFALA
+306 ALSFFSVMTAFALA
-321 YFIFSIAY
+321 YLLFSIAY
-329 TVIGEPFIRLLTNDE
+329 SVIGDPFVRLFTNDE
-344 ITLSTMAS
+344 ITLSVLAS
-352 LPYLE
+352 LPYLK

-362 SALCCCVVTLLP
+362 SALCCFIVMLLP
-374 LLLVIRSFKSEPK
+374 LLFVFRLFKSEPK
-387 PTRTGVIAMLLGI
+387 PMQTGIVALLTGI

-412 VMIGIQM
+412 VMMGIQM
-419 QKKGREYDRLENT
+419 QKKSREYDRLENT
-432 HNGIYMDRNNWDLTS
+432 HNGIYMDYNNWDLVS

-474 EKNPIRIRADKSNQP
+474 DMNPIRIRAEKNNLP
-489 IEFVMSRKEAKEEGD
+489 IEFAMSRKEAKEEGD
-504 YVLECLSSCSV
+504 YMLECLSSCSV

-530 ILRLDGY
+530 ELRLDGY
-537 GSASNIPLKGLSW
+537 GSASNIPLKGLLW
-550 AESRNTPFLC
+550 EESRKIPLLC

-566 TWVDYVASNAQD
+566 TWVDNVLHN
-578 DNWRYLSTA
+578 DNWRYLSTV
-587 PFHHKGGIIEYRLHI
+587 PFHHKGGILEYRLRI
-602 GQHDVKDIVTNGGFV
+602 GQHDVKDIVTNGGYV
-617 KMVHEGLRKQYKHP
+617 KMVHEGLRKQ
-631 TNLSYL
+631 

>member
-55 HLWSLKESGM
+55 HLWSLKENGM

-85 MESGVEEA
+85 MESGVEEV
-93 ADSKTEETSDAE
+93 ADSKIEETSDAE

-113 SEGEDQGEGEGKDNG
+113 SEGEDQGEGECKDNG
-128 QSEGKAQSQSYSNTS
+128 HSEGKAQSESNSNAS

-150 TAEETVGGKWIDRVL
+150 TAEETIGGKWIDRVL

-196 DIVVWRVGTVL
+196 DIVVWRVGIVL
-207 FLMAA
+207 FLLAI
-212 FALNQTLR
+212 FVLNQTFR
-220 YFFLRPLFG
+220 YYFISPLLGF
-229 LLFFVPIIIYIVLWL
+229 LFFVPIIIYVVLWI
-244 VAPMARTTEERLS
+244 VAPMALTTEERLS

-265 ESISKAIIA
+265 ESISKAILA

-285 RGKGGSVLSRIAE
+285 RGKGGSILSRIAE
-298 IVRFCIKT
+298 IVKFCIKT

-321 YFIFSIAY
+321 YLIFSIAY
-329 TVIGEPFIRLLTNDE
+329 TVIGEPFIRLFTNDD
-344 ITLSTMAS
+344 ITLSFMAS
-352 LPYLE
+352 IPYMKFYI
-357 VYMIV
+357 VV
-362 SALCCCVVTLLP
+362 SALCCFIAALLP
-374 LLLVIRSFKSEPK
+374 LLLIVRSFKSEPK
-387 PTRTGVIAMLLGI
+387 PMRTGIIAMLSGI

-419 QKKGREYDRLENT
+419 EKKSREYYRLENT
-432 HNGIYMDRNNWDLTS
+432 HNGIYMDSNNWDLIS

-474 EKNPIRIRADKSNQP
+474 DMNPIRIRADKSNQP
-489 IEFVMSRKEAKEEGD
+489 IEFAMSRKEAKEEGD
-504 YVLECLSSCSV
+504 YKLECLSSCSV
-515 VDATLSVWSEGKCLS
+515 VDATLSVWSEGKCIS
-530 ILRLDGY
+530 VLRLDGY
-537 GSASNIPLKGLSW
+537 GSASNIPLKGLLW
-550 AESRNTPFLC
+550 EESRKIPLLC

-566 TWVDYVASNAQD
+566 TWVDNVLHND
-578 DNWRYLSTA
+578 DDWRYLSTA
-587 PFHHKGGIIEYRLHI
+587 PFHHKGGILEYRLRI
-602 GQHDVKDIVTNGGFV
+602 GQHDVKDIVTNGGYV
-617 KMVHEGLRKQYKHP
+617 KMVHEGLRKQ
-631 TNLSYL
+631 

>member
-55 HLWSLKESGM
+55 HLWSLKENGM

-85 MESGVEEA
+85 MESEVEEV
-93 ADSKTEETSDAE
+93 ADSKIEETSDAE

-113 SEGEDQGEGEGKDNG
+113 SEGEDQGEGECKDNG
-128 QSEGKAQSQSYSNTS
+128 QSEGKAQSESNSNAS
-143 NDTDSNT
+143 NDTYTNAK
-150 TAEETVGGKWIDRVL
+150 AEAIGGKWTDRVL

-196 DIVVWRVGTVL
+196 DIVVWRVGIVL

-212 FALNQTLR
+212 FALNQTLP
-220 YFFLRPLFG
+220 YCFISPLLVF
-229 LLFFVPIIIYIVLWL
+229 LFFVPIIIYIVLWL
-244 VAPMARTTEERLS
+244 VAPVARTTEERLS

-285 RGKGGSVLSRIAE
+285 RGKGGSLLSGMVE
-298 IVRFCIKT
+298 IVKFSIKT
-306 VALISFSALTAFALA
+306 AALISFSALTAFALA

-329 TVIGEPFIRLLTNDE
+329 AVIGEPFIRLFTNDN
-344 ITLSTMAS
+344 ITLSVMAS
-352 LPYLE
+352 VPYMTFYF
-357 VYMIV
+357 VV
-362 SALCCCVVTLLP
+362 SALCCFIVALLP
-374 LLLVIRSFKSEPK
+374 LFPIVRSFKSEPK
-387 PTRTGVIAMLLGI
+387 PMRAGVIAMLSGI

-419 QKKGREYDRLENT
+419 QKKNREYNRLENT
-432 HNGIYMDRNNWDLTS
+432 HNGIYMDCNNWDLIS

-464 GWSDEDPLCM
+464 GWSDADPLCI

-489 IEFVMSRKEAKEEGD
+489 IEFAMSRKEAKEDGD

-578 DNWRYLSTA
+578 DNWRYISTA

-617 KMVHEGLRKQYKHP
+617 KMVHEGLRKQ
-631 TNLSYL
+631 

>member
-41 GDEIFDDIEHRVAE
+41 GDEIYDDIEHRVAE
-55 HLWSLKESGM
+55 HLWSLKENGM

-93 ADSKTEETSDAE
+93 ADSNTEETSDAE
-105 ADSEDKEQ
+105 TDSEDKDQNEGNDQNEGKRHDQ
-113 SEGEDQGEGEGKDNG
+113 SE
-128 QSEGKAQSQSYSNTS
+128 SYSNAS
-143 NDTDSNT
+143 NNTDSTT
-150 TAEETVGGKWIDRVL
+150 TAEETIGGKWIDRVL
-165 HHVSTHRFY
+165 HHLSTHRFY

-196 DIVVWRVGTVL
+196 DIVVWRVGIVL
-207 FLMAA
+207 FIMAA
-212 FALNQTLR
+212 FALNQTFHY
-220 YFFLRPLFG
+220 YFFRPLFG
-229 LLFFVPIIIYIVLWL
+229 LLFSVPIIVYIALWL
-244 VAPMARTTEERLS
+244 VAPLARTTEERLC

-274 EAEEQVKPNVK
+274 EAEEQVKPAAK
-285 RGKGGSVLSRIAE
+285 RAKGGSILSGIAE
-298 IVRFCIKT
+298 ILKFCIKIA
-306 VALISFSALTAFALA
+306 ALSFFSVMTAFALA
-321 YFIFSIAY
+321 YLLFSIAY
-329 TVIGEPFIRLLTNDE
+329 SVIGDPFVRLFTNDE
-344 ITLSTMAS
+344 ITLSVLAS
-352 LPYLE
+352 LPYLK

-362 SALCCCVVTLLP
+362 SALCCFIVMLLP
-374 LLLVIRSFKSEPK
+374 LLFVFRLFKSEPK
-387 PTRTGVIAMLLGI
+387 PMQTGIVAMLTGI

-419 QKKGREYDRLENT
+419 QKKNREYDRLENT

-447 QNGWNIEVA
+447 QNGWTIDVA

-504 YVLECLSSCSV
+504 YVLECLSNCSV

-578 DNWRYLSTA
+578 DNWRYLSTV
-587 PFHHKGGIIEYRLHI
+587 PFHHKGGILEYRLRI
-602 GQHDVKDIVTNGGFV
+602 GQHDVKDIVTNGGYV
-617 KMVHEGLRKQYKHP
+617 KMVHEGLRKQ
-631 TNLSYL
+631 

>member
-55 HLWSLKESGM
+55 HLWSLKENGM

-85 MESGVEEA
+85 MESEVEEV
-93 ADSKTEETSDAE
+93 ADSKIEETSDAE

-113 SEGEDQGEGEGKDNG
+113 SEGEDQGEGECKDNG
-128 QSEGKAQSQSYSNTS
+128 QSEGKAQSESNSNAS
-143 NDTDSNT
+143 NDTYTNAK
-150 TAEETVGGKWIDRVL
+150 AEAIGGKWTDRVL

-196 DIVVWRVGTVL
+196 DIVVWRVGIVL

-212 FALNQTLR
+212 FALNQTLP
-220 YFFLRPLFG
+220 YCFISPLLVF
-229 LLFFVPIIIYIVLWL
+229 LFFVPIIIYIVLWL
-244 VAPMARTTEERLS
+244 VAPVARTTEERLS

-285 RGKGGSVLSRIAE
+285 RGKGGSLLSGMVE
-298 IVRFCIKT
+298 IVKFSIKT
-306 VALISFSALTAFALA
+306 AALISFSALTAFALA

-329 TVIGEPFIRLLTNDE
+329 AVIGEPFIRLFTNDN
-344 ITLSTMAS
+344 ITLSVMAS
-352 LPYLE
+352 VPYMTFYF
-357 VYMIV
+357 VV
-362 SALCCCVVTLLP
+362 SALCCFIVALLP
-374 LLLVIRSFKSEPK
+374 LFPIVRSFKSEPK
-387 PTRTGVIAMLLGI
+387 PMRAGVIAMLSGI

-419 QKKGREYDRLENT
+419 QKKNREYNRLENT
-432 HNGIYMDRNNWDLTS
+432 HNGIYMDCNNWDLIS

-504 YVLECLSSCSV
+504 YTLECLSSCSV
-515 VDATLSVWSEGKCLS
+515 VDATLSVWSEGKCIS
-530 ILRLDGY
+530 QLRLDGY
-537 GSASNIPLKGLSW
+537 GSASNIPLKGLLW
-550 AESRNTPFLC
+550 EESRKIPLLC

-566 TWVDYVASNAQD
+566 TWVDNVLHND
-578 DNWRYLSTA
+578 DDWRYLSTA
-587 PFHHKGGIIEYRLHI
+587 PFHHKGGILEYRLRI
-602 GQHDVKDIVTNGGFV
+602 GQHDVKDIVTNGGYV
-617 KMVHEGLRKQYKHP
+617 KMVHEGLRKQ
-631 TNLSYL
+631 

>member
-17 DEDACTLLENYLD
+17 DEDACTLLENYLE

-55 HLWSLKESGM
+55 HLWSLNENGM

-85 MESGVEEA
+85 MESGVEEV
-93 ADSKTEETSDAE
+93 ADSKIEETSDAE
-105 ADSEDKEQ
+105 ADSEDKDQNEDNDQNEGNGHDQ
-113 SEGEDQGEGEGKDNG
+113 SE
-128 QSEGKAQSQSYSNTS
+128 SNSNAS

-150 TAEETVGGKWIDRVL
+150 TAEEAIGGKWINRVL

-229 LLFFVPIIIYIVLWL
+229 LLFTIPIIIYIALWL
-244 VAPMARTTEERLS
+244 VAPVARTTEERLC

-274 EAEEQVKPNVK
+274 EAEEQVKPSTK
-285 RGKGGSVLSRIAE
+285 RGKGGNVLSRIAE
-298 IVRFCIKT
+298 ILKFCIKIA
-306 VALISFSALTAFALA
+306 ALSFFSVMTAFSLA
-321 YFIFSIAY
+321 YLLFSIAY
-329 TVIGEPFIRLLTNDE
+329 SVIGDPFVRLFTNDE
-344 ITLSTMAS
+344 ITLSVLAS
-352 LPYLE
+352 LPYLK

-362 SALCCCVVTLLP
+362 SALCCFIVMLLP
-374 LLLVIRSFKSEPK
+374 LLFVFRLFKSEPK
-387 PTRTGVIAMLLGI
+387 PMQTGIVAMLTGI

-412 VMIGIQM
+412 VMMGIQM
-419 QKKGREYDRLENT
+419 QKQNREYDRLENT
-432 HNGIYMDRNNWDLTS
+432 HNGIYMDRNNWELTS

-489 IEFVMSRKEAKEEGD
+489 IEFAMSRKEAKEEGD

-515 VDATLSVWSEGKCLS
+515 VDATLSVWNEGKCLS

-537 GSASNIPLKGLSW
+537 GSASNIPLKGLLW
-550 AESRNTPFLC
+550 EESRKIPLLC

-566 TWVDYVASNAQD
+566 TWVDNVLHNDA
-578 DNWRYLSTA
+578 WRYLSTA
-587 PFHHKGGIIEYRLHI
+587 PFHHKGGIIEYRLRI
-602 GQHDVKDIVTNGGFV
+602 GQHDVKDIVTNGGYV
-617 KMVHEGLRKQYKHP
+617 KMVHEGLRKQ
-631 TNLSYL
+631 

>member
-41 GDEIFDDIEHRVAE
+41 GDEIYDDIEHRVAE
-55 HLWSLKESGM
+55 HLWSLKENGM
-65 TAIDIDTVK
+65 TAIDIETVK

-93 ADSKTEETSDAE
+93 ADSNTEETSDAE
-105 ADSEDKEQ
+105 TDSEDKDQNEGNDQNEGKRHDQ
-113 SEGEDQGEGEGKDNG
+113 SE
-128 QSEGKAQSQSYSNTS
+128 SYSNAS
-143 NDTDSNT
+143 NNTDSTT
-150 TAEETVGGKWIDRVL
+150 TAEETIGGKWIDRVL
-165 HHVSTHRFY
+165 HHLSTHRFY

-196 DIVVWRVGTVL
+196 DIVVWRVGIVL
-207 FLMAA
+207 FIMAA
-212 FALNQTLR
+212 FALNQTFHY
-220 YFFLRPLFG
+220 YFFRPLFG
-229 LLFFVPIIIYIVLWL
+229 LLFSVPIIVYIALWL
-244 VAPMARTTEERLS
+244 VAPLARTTEERLC

-274 EAEEQVKPNVK
+274 EAEEQVKPAAK
-285 RGKGGSVLSRIAE
+285 RAKGGSILSGIAE
-298 IVRFCIKT
+298 ILKFCIKIA
-306 VALISFSALTAFALA
+306 ALSFFSVMTAFALA
-321 YFIFSIAY
+321 YLLFSIAY
-329 TVIGEPFIRLLTNDE
+329 SVIGDPFVRLFTNDE
-344 ITLSTMAS
+344 ITLSVLAS
-352 LPYLE
+352 LPYLK

-362 SALCCCVVTLLP
+362 SALCCFIVMLLP
-374 LLLVIRSFKSEPK
+374 LLFVFRLFKSEPK
-387 PTRTGVIAMLLGI
+387 PMQTGIVAMLTGI

-419 QKKGREYDRLENT
+419 QKKNREYDRLENT

-447 QNGWNIEVA
+447 QNGWTIDVA

-550 AESRNTPFLC
+550 AESRKTPFLC

-578 DNWRYLSTA
+578 DNWRYLSTV
-587 PFHHKGGIIEYRLHI
+587 PFHHKGGILEYRLRI
-602 GQHDVKDIVTNGGFV
+602 GQHDVKDIVTNGGYV
-617 KMVHEGLRKQYKHP
+617 KMVHEGLRKQ
-631 TNLSYL
+631 

>member
-17 DEDACTLLENYLD
+17 DEDACTLLENYLE

-55 HLWSLKESGM
+55 HLWSLKENGM

-85 MESGVEEA
+85 MESGVEEV
-93 ADSKTEETSDAE
+93 ADSKIEETSDAE

-128 QSEGKAQSQSYSNTS
+128 QSEGKAQSESNSNAS

-150 TAEETVGGKWIDRVL
+150 TAEETIGGKWIDRVL

-196 DIVVWRVGTVL
+196 DIVVWRVGIVL

-212 FALNQTLR
+212 FALNQTLPY
-220 YFFLRPLFG
+220 YFISPLLGF
-229 LLFFVPIIIYIVLWL
+229 LFFVPIIIYIVLWI

-285 RGKGGSVLSRIAE
+285 RGKGGSILSRIAE
-298 IVRFCIKT
+298 IVKFCIKT

-321 YFIFSIAY
+321 YLIFSIAY
-329 TVIGEPFIRLLTNDE
+329 TVIGEPFIRLFTNDD
-344 ITLSTMAS
+344 ITLSFMAS
-352 LPYLE
+352 IPYMKFYI
-357 VYMIV
+357 VV
-362 SALCCCVVTLLP
+362 SALCCFIAALLP
-374 LLLVIRSFKSEPK
+374 LLLIVRSFKSEPK
-387 PTRTGVIAMLLGI
+387 PMRTGIIAMLSGI
-400 WIVAMTLGFIMF
+400 WIVAMTLGFIIF

-419 QKKGREYDRLENT
+419 QKKNREYYRLENT
-432 HNGIYMDRNNWDLTS
+432 HNGIYMDSNNWDLIS

-474 EKNPIRIRADKSNQP
+474 DMNPIRIRADKSNQP
-489 IEFVMSRKEAKEEGD
+489 IEFAMSRKEAKEEGD
-504 YVLECLSSCSV
+504 YKLECLSSCSV

-530 ILRLDGY
+530 ELRLDGY
-537 GSASNIPLKGLSW
+537 GSASNIPLKGLLW
-550 AESRNTPFLC
+550 EESRKIPLLC

-566 TWVDYVASNAQD
+566 TWVDDVVRND
-578 DNWRYLSTA
+578 DWRYLSTA
-587 PFHHKGGIIEYRLHI
+587 PFHHKGGILEYRLRI
-602 GQHDVKDIVTNGGFV
+602 GQHDVKDIVTNGGYV
-617 KMVHEGLRKQYKHP
+617 KMVHEGLRKQ
-631 TNLSYL
+631 

>member
-93 ADSKTEETSDAE
+93 ADNKEEKTSEAE
-105 ADSEDKEQ
+105 ADSEDKDQNKDNDQNEGNGHDQ
-113 SEGEDQGEGEGKDNG
+113 SE
-128 QSEGKAQSQSYSNTS
+128 SNSNAS

-150 TAEETVGGKWIDRVL
+150 TAEEAIDGKWIDRVL

-207 FLMAA
+207 FLLAA
-212 FALNQTLR
+212 FTLNQTLH
-220 YFFLRPLFG
+220 YFFLRPLLGF
-229 LLFFVPIIIYIVLWL
+229 LFFVPIIVYIVLWL

-274 EAEEQVKPNVK
+274 EAEEQVKPTVK
-285 RGKGGSVLSRIAE
+285 RGKGGSILSGIAE
-298 IVRFCIKT
+298 ILKFCIKIA
-306 VALISFSALTAFALA
+306 ALSFFSVMTAFALA
-321 YFIFSIAY
+321 YLLFSIAY
-329 TVIGEPFIRLLTNDE
+329 SVIGDPFVRLFTNDE

-374 LLLVIRSFKSEPK
+374 LLLVIRSFKSDPK
-387 PTRTGVIAMLLGI
+387 PTRTGIIALLSGI

-419 QKKGREYDRLENT
+419 QKKSREYDRLENT
-432 HNGIYMDRNNWDLTS
+432 HNGIYMDSNNWDLTS
-447 QNGWNIEVA
+447 QDGWTIDVA

-474 EKNPIRIRADKSNQP
+474 DMNPIRIRAEKSNLP
-489 IEFVMSRKEAKEEGD
+489 IEFAMSRKEEKEEGD
-504 YVLECLSSCSV
+504 YMLECLSSCSV

-530 ILRLDGY
+530 ELRLDGY
-537 GSASNIPLKGLSW
+537 GSASNIPLKGLLW
-550 AESRNTPFLC
+550 EESRKIPLLC

-566 TWVDYVASNAQD
+566 TWVDNVLHN
-578 DNWRYLSTA
+578 DNWRYLSTV
-587 PFHHKGGIIEYRLHI
+587 PFHHKGGIIEYRLRI
-602 GQHDVKDIVTNGGFV
+602 GQHDVKDIVTNGGYV
-617 KMVHEGLRKQYKHP
+617 KMVHEGLRKQ
-631 TNLSYL
+631 

>member
-1 MKKNININLF
+1 MKKNININLY

-55 HLWSLKESGM
+55 HLWSLKENGM

-105 ADSEDKEQ
+105 ADREDKDQNE
-113 SEGEDQGEGEGKDNG
+113 EDPNEGKDKDPNEGNG
-128 QSEGKAQSQSYSNTS
+128 HDQSESNSSAS
-143 NDTDSNT
+143 NNTDSNT
-150 TAEETVGGKWIDRVL
+150 TAEETIGGKWIDRVL

-207 FLMAA
+207 FLLAA
-212 FALNQTLR
+212 FTLNQTLH
-220 YFFLRPLFG
+220 YFFLRPLLGF
-229 LLFFVPIIIYIVLWL
+229 LFFVPIIVYIVLWL

-274 EAEEQVKPNVK
+274 EAEEQVKTTVK
-285 RGKGGSVLSRIAE
+285 RGKGGSILSGIAE
-298 IVRFCIKT
+298 ILKFCIKIA
-306 VALISFSALTAFALA
+306 ALGFFSVMTAFALA
-321 YFIFSIAY
+321 YLLFSIAY
-329 TVIGEPFIRLLTNDE
+329 SVIGDPFVRLFTNDE

-374 LLLVIRSFKSEPK
+374 LLLVIRSFKSDPK
-387 PTRTGVIAMLLGI
+387 PTRTGIIALLSGI

-412 VMIGIQM
+412 VMMSIQM
-419 QKKGREYDRLENT
+419 QKQNREYDRLENT

-474 EKNPIRIRADKSNQP
+474 DMNPIRIRAEKSNLP
-489 IEFVMSRKEAKEEGD
+489 IEFAMNRKEAKEEGD

-530 ILRLDGY
+530 QLRLDGY
-537 GSASNIPLKGLSW
+537 GSASNIPLKGLLW
-550 AESRNTPFLC
+550 EESRKIPLLC

-566 TWVDYVASNAQD
+566 TWVDNVLHN
-578 DNWRYLSTA
+578 DNWRYLSTV
-587 PFHHKGGIIEYRLHI
+587 PFHHKGGILEYRLRI
-602 GQHDVKDIVTNGGFV
+602 GQHDVKDIVTNGGYV
-617 KMVHEGLRKQYKHP
+617 KMVHEGLRKQ
-631 TNLSYL
+631 

>member
-55 HLWSLKESGM
+55 HLWSLKENGM

-93 ADSKTEETSDAE
+93 ADNNEEKTSEAE
-105 ADSEDKEQ
+105 ADSEDKDQNEDNDQNEGNGHDQ
-113 SEGEDQGEGEGKDNG
+113 SE
-128 QSEGKAQSQSYSNTS
+128 SNSNAS

-150 TAEETVGGKWIDRVL
+150 TAEETIGGKWIDRVL
-165 HHVSTHRFY
+165 HHVTTHRFY

-196 DIVVWRVGTVL
+196 DIVVWRVGIVL
-207 FLMAA
+207 FLLAI
-212 FALNQTLR
+212 FVLNQTFR
-220 YFFLRPLFG
+220 YYFISPLLSF
-229 LLFFVPIIIYIVLWL
+229 LFFVPIIIYIVLWL
-244 VAPMARTTEERLS
+244 VAPVARTTEERLS

-298 IVRFCIKT
+298 ILKFCIKT

-321 YFIFSIAY
+321 YLIFSIAY
-329 TVIGEPFIRLLTNDE
+329 AVIGEPFIRLFTNDD
-344 ITLSTMAS
+344 ITLSFMAS
-352 LPYLE
+352 IPYMKFYI
-357 VYMIV
+357 VV
-362 SALCCCVVTLLP
+362 SALCCFIAALLP
-374 LLLVIRSFKSEPK
+374 LLLIVRSFKSEPK

-474 EKNPIRIRADKSNQP
+474 DMNPIRIRADKSNQP
-489 IEFVMSRKEAKEEGD
+489 IEFAMSRKEAKEEGD
-504 YVLECLSSCSV
+504 YKLECLSSCSV

-537 GSASNIPLKGLSW
+537 GSASNIPLKGLLW
-550 AESRNTPFLC
+550 EESRKIPLLC

-566 TWVDYVASNAQD
+566 TWVDNVLQND
-578 DNWRYLSTA
+578 DWRYLSTA

-617 KMVHEGLRKQYKHP
+617 KMVHEGLRKQ
-631 TNLSYL
+631 

>member
-55 HLWSLKESGM
+55 HLWSLKENGM

-105 ADSEDKEQ
+105 ADSEDKDQ
-113 SEGEDQGEGEGKDNG
+113 NEGEDQGEGKDQNEDNG
-128 QSEGKAQSQSYSNTS
+128 HDQSESNSNAS

-321 YFIFSIAY
+321 YLIFSIAY
-329 TVIGEPFIRLLTNDE
+329 AVIGEPFIRLFTNDD
-344 ITLSTMAS
+344 ITLSFMAS
-352 LPYLE
+352 IPYMKFYI
-357 VYMIV
+357 VV
-362 SALCCCVVTLLP
+362 SALCCFIAALLP
-374 LLLVIRSFKSEPK
+374 LLLIVRSFKSEPK
-387 PTRTGVIAMLLGI
+387 PMRTGIIAMLSGI

-530 ILRLDGY
+530 ELRLDGY
-537 GSASNIPLKGLSW
+537 GSASNIPLKGLLW
-550 AESRNTPFLC
+550 EESRKIPLLC

-566 TWVDYVASNAQD
+566 TWVDNVLQND
-578 DNWRYLSTA
+578 DWRYLSTA

-617 KMVHEGLRKQYKHP
+617 KMVHECLRKQ
-631 TNLSYL
+631 

>member
-55 HLWSLKESGM
+55 HLWSLKENGM

-93 ADSKTEETSDAE
+93 ADNKEEKTSEAE
-105 ADSEDKEQ
+105 ADSEDKDQNEGNGHDQ
-113 SEGEDQGEGEGKDNG
+113 SE
-128 QSEGKAQSQSYSNTS
+128 SNSNAS

-196 DIVVWRVGTVL
+196 DIVVWRVGIVL

-212 FALNQTLR
+212 FALNQILR
-220 YFFLRPLFG
+220 YYFISPLLGF
-229 LLFFVPIIIYIVLWL
+229 LFFVPIIIYIVLWL

-298 IVRFCIKT
+298 IVKFCIKT

-329 TVIGEPFIRLLTNDE
+329 AVIGEPFIRLLTNDE

-412 VMIGIQM
+412 MMIGIQM
-419 QKKGREYDRLENT
+419 QKKSREYDRLENT

-530 ILRLDGY
+530 ELRLDGY
-537 GSASNIPLKGLSW
+537 GSASNIPLKGLLW
-550 AESRNTPFLC
+550 EESRKIPLLC

-566 TWVDYVASNAQD
+566 TWVDNVLQND
-578 DNWRYLSTA
+578 DWRYLSTA

-617 KMVHEGLRKQYKHP
+617 KMVHECLRKQ
-631 TNLSYL
+631 

>member
-41 GDEIFDDIEHRVAE
+41 GDEIYDDIEHRVAE
-55 HLWSLKESGM
+55 HLWSLKENGQA
-65 TAIDIDTVK
+65 AIDINNVK

-93 ADSKTEETSDAE
+93 DDFQSEETPGAE
-105 ADSEDKEQ
+105 AGDATYRQNEDNNVNSQDEAHEANRQNEANDSYGKDEDANNH
-113 SEGEDQGEGEGKDNG
+113 GEGKW
-128 QSEGKAQSQSYSNTS
+128 T
-143 NDTDSNT
+143 
-150 TAEETVGGKWIDRVL
+150 DRVL

-196 DIVVWRVGTVL
+196 DIVVWRVGIVL
-207 FLMAA
+207 FIMAA
-212 FALNQTLR
+212 FALNQTFHY
-220 YFFLRPLFG
+220 YFFRPLFG
-229 LLFFVPIIIYIVLWL
+229 LLFSVPIIVYIALWL
-244 VAPMARTTEERLS
+244 VAPLARTTEERLC

-274 EAEEQVKPNVK
+274 EAEEQVKPAAK
-285 RGKGGSVLSRIAE
+285 RAKGGSILSGIAE
-298 IVRFCIKT
+298 ILKFCIKIA
-306 VALISFSALTAFALA
+306 ALSFFSVMTAFALA
-321 YFIFSIAY
+321 YLLFSIAY
-329 TVIGEPFIRLLTNDE
+329 SVIGDPFVRLFTNDE
-344 ITLSTMAS
+344 ITLSVLAS
-352 LPYLE
+352 LPYLK

-362 SALCCCVVTLLP
+362 SALCCFIVMLLP
-374 LLLVIRSFKSEPK
+374 LLFVFRLFKSEPK
-387 PTRTGVIAMLLGI
+387 PMQTGIVAMLTGI

-419 QKKGREYDRLENT
+419 RKKSREYNRLENT

-447 QNGWNIEVA
+447 QNGWTIDVA

-474 EKNPIRIRADKSNQP
+474 EKNPIRIRSDKSNQP
-489 IEFVMSRKEAKEEGD
+489 IEFAMSRKEAKEEGD

-550 AESRNTPFLC
+550 AESRKTPLMC

-587 PFHHKGGIIEYRLHI
+587 PFHHKGGILEYRLRI
-602 GQHDVKDIVTNGGFV
+602 GQHDVKDIVNNGGYV
-617 KMVHEGLRKQYKHP
+617 KMVHEGVRKQ
-631 TNLSYL
+631 

>member
-55 HLWSLKESGM
+55 HLWSLKENGM

-93 ADSKTEETSDAE
+93 ADSKTGETSDAE
-105 ADSEDKEQ
+105 ADSEDKDQ
-113 SEGEDQGEGEGKDNG
+113 NEGEDQGEGKDKDQNEDNG
-128 QSEGKAQSQSYSNTS
+128 HDQSESNYNAS

-150 TAEETVGGKWIDRVL
+150 TAEEAIGGKWIDRVL

-196 DIVVWRVGTVL
+196 DIVVWRVGIVL
-207 FLMAA
+207 FLLAI
-212 FALNQTLR
+212 FVLNQTFR
-220 YFFLRPLFG
+220 YYFISPLLGF
-229 LLFFVPIIIYIVLWL
+229 LFFVPIIIYIVLWL
-244 VAPMARTTEERLS
+244 VAPVALTTEERLS

-265 ESISKAIIA
+265 ESISKAILA

-285 RGKGGSVLSRIAE
+285 RGKGGSILSRIAE
-298 IVRFCIKT
+298 IVKFCIKT

-321 YFIFSIAY
+321 YLIFSIAY
-329 TVIGEPFIRLLTNDE
+329 TVIGEPFIRLFTNDD
-344 ITLSTMAS
+344 ITLSFMAS
-352 LPYLE
+352 IPYMKFYI
-357 VYMIV
+357 VV
-362 SALCCCVVTLLP
+362 SALCCFIAALLP
-374 LLLVIRSFKSEPK
+374 LLLIVRSFKSDPK
-387 PTRTGVIAMLLGI
+387 PMRTGIIAMLSGI

-419 QKKGREYDRLENT
+419 QKKNREYYRLENT
-432 HNGIYMDRNNWDLTS
+432 HNGIYMDSNNWDLIS

-474 EKNPIRIRADKSNQP
+474 DMNPIRIRADKSNQP
-489 IEFVMSRKEAKEEGD
+489 IEFAMSRKEAKEEGD
-504 YVLECLSSCSV
+504 YTLECLSSCSV
-515 VDATLSVWSEGKCLS
+515 VDATLSVWSEGKCIS
-530 ILRLDGY
+530 QLRLDGY
-537 GSASNIPLKGLSW
+537 GSASNIPLKGLLW
-550 AESRNTPFLC
+550 EESRKIPLLC

-566 TWVDYVASNAQD
+566 TWVDDVLHND
-578 DNWRYLSTA
+578 DDWRYLSTA
-587 PFHHKGGIIEYRLHI
+587 PFHHKGGILEYRLRI
-602 GQHDVKDIVTNGGFV
+602 GQHDVKDIVTNGGYV
-617 KMVHEGLRKQYKHP
+617 KMVHEGVRKQ
-631 TNLSYL
+631 

>member
-55 HLWSLKESGM
+55 HLWSLKENGM

-85 MESGVEEA
+85 MESGVEEV
-93 ADSKTEETSDAE
+93 ADSKIEKTSDAE

-113 SEGEDQGEGEGKDNG
+113 SEGEDQGEGECKDNG
-128 QSEGKAQSQSYSNTS
+128 HSEGKAQSQSYSNAS

-229 LLFFVPIIIYIVLWL
+229 LLFTIPIIIYIALWL
-244 VAPMARTTEERLS
+244 VAPVARTTEERLC

-274 EAEEQVKPNVK
+274 EAEEQVKPSTK
-285 RGKGGSVLSRIAE
+285 RVKGGNVLSRIAE
-298 IVRFCIKT
+298 ILKFCIKIA
-306 VALISFSALTAFALA
+306 ALSFFSVMTAFALA
-321 YFIFSIAY
+321 YLLFSIAY
-329 TVIGEPFIRLLTNDE
+329 SVIGDPFVRLFTNDE
-344 ITLSTMAS
+344 ITLSVLAS

-362 SALCCCVVTLLP
+362 SALCGFIVALLP
-374 LLLVIRSFKSEPK
+374 LLLVVRSFKSEPK
-387 PTRTGVIAMLLGI
+387 PMRAGVIAMLSGI

-412 VMIGIQM
+412 VMICIQM
-419 QKKGREYDRLENT
+419 QKQNREYDRLENT
-432 HNGIYMDRNNWDLTS
+432 HNGIYMDRNNWDLVS
-447 QNGWNIEVA
+447 QDGWNIEVA

-530 ILRLDGY
+530 QLRLDGY
-537 GSASNIPLKGLSW
+537 GSASNIPLKGLLW
-550 AESRNTPFLC
+550 EESRKIPLLC

-566 TWVDYVASNAQD
+566 TWVDDVVRNDA
-578 DNWRYLSTA
+578 WRYLSTA
-587 PFHHKGGIIEYRLHI
+587 PFHHKGGIIEYRLRI

-617 KMVHEGLRKQYKHP
+617 KMVHEGVRKQ
-631 TNLSYL
+631 

>member
-55 HLWSLKESGM
+55 HLWSLKENGM

-85 MESGVEEA
+85 MESGVEEV
-93 ADSKTEETSDAE
+93 ADSKIEETSDAE

-113 SEGEDQGEGEGKDNG
+113 SEGEDQGEGECKDNG
-128 QSEGKAQSQSYSNTS
+128 QSEGKAQSQSYSNAS

-150 TAEETVGGKWIDRVL
+150 TAEEAICGKWIDRVL

-196 DIVVWRVGTVL
+196 DIVVWRVGIVL
-207 FLMAA
+207 FLLAI
-212 FALNQTLR
+212 FVLNQTFR
-220 YFFLRPLFG
+220 YYFISPLLGF
-229 LLFFVPIIIYIVLWL
+229 LFFVPIIIYVVLWI
-244 VAPMARTTEERLS
+244 VAPMALTTEERLS

-285 RGKGGSVLSRIAE
+285 RGNGGSVLSRIAE
-298 IVRFCIKT
+298 IVKFCIKT

-321 YFIFSIAY
+321 YLIFSIAY
-329 TVIGEPFIRLLTNDE
+329 AVVGEPFIRLFTNDD
-344 ITLSTMAS
+344 ITLSFMAS
-352 LPYLE
+352 IPYMKFYI
-357 VYMIV
+357 VV
-362 SALCCCVVTLLP
+362 SALCCFITALLP
-374 LLLVIRSFKSEPK
+374 LFPIVRSFKSEPK
-387 PTRTGVIAMLLGI
+387 PMRAGVIAMLSGI

-419 QKKGREYDRLENT
+419 QKKNREYYRLENT
-432 HNGIYMDRNNWDLTS
+432 HNGIYMDSNNWDLIS

-474 EKNPIRIRADKSNQP
+474 DMNPIRIRAEKSNQP
-489 IEFVMSRKEAKEEGD
+489 IEFAMSRKEAKEEGD

-530 ILRLDGY
+530 QLRLDGY
-537 GSASNIPLKGLSW
+537 GSVSNIPLKGLLW
-550 AESRNTPFLC
+550 EESRKIPLLC

-566 TWVDYVASNAQD
+566 TWVDNVLHND
-578 DNWRYLSTA
+578 DDWRYLSTA
-587 PFHHKGGIIEYRLHI
+587 PFHHKGGILEYRLRI
-602 GQHDVKDIVTNGGFV
+602 GQHDVKDIVTNGGYV
-617 KMVHEGLRKQYKHP
+617 KMVHEGLRKQ
-631 TNLSYL
+631 

>member
-55 HLWSLKESGM
+55 HLWSLKENGM

-85 MESGVEEA
+85 MESGVEEV
-93 ADSKTEETSDAE
+93 ADSKIEETSDAE

-128 QSEGKAQSQSYSNTS
+128 QSEGKAQSESNSNAS

-150 TAEETVGGKWIDRVL
+150 TAEETIGGKWIDRVL

-196 DIVVWRVGTVL
+196 DIVVWRVGIVL
-207 FLMAA
+207 FLLAI
-212 FALNQTLR
+212 FVLNQTFR
-220 YFFLRPLFG
+220 YYFISPLLGF
-229 LLFFVPIIIYIVLWL
+229 LFFVPIIIYVVLWL
-244 VAPMARTTEERLS
+244 VAPVALTTEERLS

-285 RGKGGSVLSRIAE
+285 RGKGGSILSRIAE
-298 IVRFCIKT
+298 IVKFCIKT

-321 YFIFSIAY
+321 YLIFSIAY
-329 TVIGEPFIRLLTNDE
+329 TVIGEPFIRLFTNDD
-344 ITLSTMAS
+344 ITLSFMAS
-352 LPYLE
+352 IPYMKFYI
-357 VYMIV
+357 VV
-362 SALCCCVVTLLP
+362 SALCCFIAALLP
-374 LLLVIRSFKSEPK
+374 LLLIVRSFKSEPK
-387 PTRTGVIAMLLGI
+387 PMRTGIIAMLSGI

-419 QKKGREYDRLENT
+419 EKKSREYYRLENT
-432 HNGIYMDRNNWDLTS
+432 HNGIYMDSNNWDLIS

-474 EKNPIRIRADKSNQP
+474 DMNPIRIRADKSNQP
-489 IEFVMSRKEAKEEGD
+489 IEFAMSRKEAKEEGD
-504 YVLECLSSCSV
+504 YKLECLSSCSV

-530 ILRLDGY
+530 ELRLDGY
-537 GSASNIPLKGLSW
+537 GSASNISLKGLLW
-550 AESRNTPFLC
+550 EESRKIPLLC

-566 TWVDYVASNAQD
+566 TWVDDVVRND
-578 DNWRYLSTA
+578 DWRYLSTA
-587 PFHHKGGIIEYRLHI
+587 PFHHKGGILEYRLRI
-602 GQHDVKDIVTNGGFV
+602 GQHDVKDIVTNGGYV
-617 KMVHEGLRKQYKHP
+617 KMVHEGLRKQ
-631 TNLSYL
+631 

>member
-55 HLWSLKESGM
+55 HLWSLKENGM

-93 ADSKTEETSDAE
+93 ADNKEEKTSEAE
-105 ADSEDKEQ
+105 ADSEDKDQNEDNDQNEGNGHDQ
-113 SEGEDQGEGEGKDNG
+113 SE
-128 QSEGKAQSQSYSNTS
+128 SNSNAS

-207 FLMAA
+207 FIMAA

-229 LLFFVPIIIYIVLWL
+229 LLFTIPIIIYIALWL
-244 VAPMARTTEERLS
+244 LAPVARTTEERLC

-274 EAEEQVKPNVK
+274 EAEEQVKTTVK
-285 RGKGGSVLSRIAE
+285 RGKSGSILSRIAE
-298 IVRFCIKT
+298 ILKFCIKIT
-306 VALISFSALTAFALA
+306 ALSFFSVMTAFALA
-321 YFIFSIAY
+321 YLLFSIAY
-329 TVIGEPFIRLLTNDE
+329 SVMGDPFVRLFTNDE
-344 ITLSTMAS
+344 ITLSVLAS

-362 SALCCCVVTLLP
+362 SALCCFIVMLLP
-374 LLLVIRSFKSEPK
+374 LLFVFRLFKSEPK
-387 PTRTGVIAMLLGI
+387 PMQTGIVAMLTGI

-412 VMIGIQM
+412 VMMGIQM
-419 QKKGREYDRLENT
+419 QKQNREYDRLENT

-530 ILRLDGY
+530 ELRLDGY
-537 GSASNIPLKGLSW
+537 GSASNIPLKGLLW
-550 AESRNTPFLC
+550 EESRKIPLLC

-566 TWVDYVASNAQD
+566 TWVDNVLQND
-578 DNWRYLSTA
+578 DWRYLSTA

-617 KMVHEGLRKQYKHP
+617 KMVHECLRKQ
-631 TNLSYL
+631 